1 MRAILIPMCGSKR
14 RRLRAFAGAGVLSA
28 GVLLSSCATSGYQYL
43 HDADTRTYFK
53 VPERW
58 TVFDQRQL
66 FPQQAA
72 TPAAPASPGASPQDP
87 MLWAVGFDGDPHPSL
102 QHIMDA
108 GASYPQ
114 GVALVIRL
122 DDQQRDAFSLGALRN
137 ALFPLDQIY
146 SQTPSDVELVSSE
159 DLVVGGGLRGSHL
172 VYTLRRGG
180 DSLTV
185 DQTGL
190 VDADTQNVYV
200 FAIGCASDCYEEN
213 AKMIEQ
219 IVRSW
224 TVKAPS

>member
-1 MRAILIPMCGSKR
+1 MRAILMPMSGSKR
-14 RRLRAFAGAGVLSA
+14 RRPRALVGAIALGAGA
-28 GVLLSSCATSGYQYL
+28 LLSSCATSGYQYL

-66 FPQQAA
+66 FPQQGA
-72 TPAAPASPGASPQDP
+72 TTGASASPGAAPEDP

-108 GASYPQ
+108 SASYPQ

-146 SQTPSDVELVSSE
+146 SQSPSDVQLSSSE
-159 DLVVGGGLRGSHL
+159 DLVVGDGLRGSHL
-172 VYTLRRGG
+172 VYTLRRNG

-213 AKMIEQ
+213 GKMIEQ